1 MSRRVVLVT
10 GASLGIGAELAR
22 VFARKGHDLALAAR
36 SRDRLEALAED
47 IAAGGAPRPLVFEAD
62 LSRPGAADDLA
73 ARLAAAGAQ
82 VEILVNNAGFG
93 LIGPAGALSRAE
105 QVEMIDLNVRAL
117 ADLTLAFLPD
127 LRAARGRI
135 LNVASIAAFL
145 PGPGMA
151 VYYATKAFVL
161 SFSEALSHELRADG
175 VAVTAL
181 CPGPTASGFFQ
192 RAGGDIKYA
201 DTLPGLSAAQVA
213 QTGYDALMAG
223 RRVVVPGLAFRFLAV
238 LARFAPRALTMTIV
252 GAIQTKRG
260 SA

>member
-93 LIGPAGALSRAE
+93 LIGPAGLPADVVALLHREVTLALSGAE
-105 QVEMIDLNVRAL
+105 VRARL
-117 ADLTLAFLPD
+117 A
-127 LRAARGRI
+127 RAAIEPAEMTPVQFKQFIATEAIRWEKIVRDSGARI
-135 LNVASIAAFL
+135 
-145 PGPGMA
+145 
-151 VYYATKAFVL
+151 
-161 SFSEALSHELRADG
+161 D
-175 VAVTAL
+175 
-181 CPGPTASGFFQ
+181 
-192 RAGGDIKYA
+192 
-201 DTLPGLSAAQVA
+201 
-213 QTGYDALMAG
+213 
-223 RRVVVPGLAFRFLAV
+223 
-238 LARFAPRALTMTIV
+238 
-252 GAIQTKRG
+252 
-260 SA
+260 